1 MSIDAISYRVWNA
14 STGKWARSANKVD
27 DVMFVTEETDDPRLA
42 ATWSWGIAERI
53 VRDGLHQGKRLH
65 EVAVDR
71 EAPSPGFLRAV
82 RHEGESPVPLT
93 PVQKAAWD
101 RLEAKAGQALVGVAA
116 LENRRDEF
124 LRRLDAIDMRLRQD
138 QERLNAHEGC
148 LDGHRKSL
156 CAVIER
162 LEAVDKA
169 RTLERLVGA
178 YPGRK
183 AEKLV
188 SVPDPRLKSPRQM
201 CREYSIQAC
210 HYCERLACGDNT
222 SPGAALYRAA
232 KKVLDDPAGVEY
244 VTRSGLATAVMNLE
258 AMG

>member
-1 MSIDAISYRVWNA
+1 MSFDDISYRVWNA

-27 DVMFVTEETDDPRLA
+27 DVMFVTEETNDPRLA
-42 ATWSWGIAERI
+42 ATWSWDIAERI

-71 EAPSPGFLRAV
+71 EAPSPGFLRAA
-82 RHEGESPVPLT
+82 RHEDESPIPL
-93 PVQKAAWD
+93 PPAQKAAWD
-101 RLEAKAGQALVGVAA
+101 RLEAKAGQALVGVAE

-124 LRRLDAIDMRLRQD
+124 LRRLDAIE
-138 QERLNAHEGC
+138 ERLNTHEGC

-156 CAVIER
+156 CALAER
-162 LEAVDKA
+162 MAGIGKA
-169 RTLERLVGA
+169 TGKV
-178 YPGRK
+178 
-183 AEKLV
+183 V
-188 SVPDPRLKSPRQM
+188 SVPDPRLRSPRQM

-232 KKVLDDPAGVEY
+232 KKALGDPAGVDWIAR
-244 VTRSGLATAVMNLE
+244 TGLGDAVKALD